1 MSPPSKEKRTLNGP
15 LRVLDL
21 KSPAGEDEDASV
33 STASSVAY
41 RDDSSVT
48 YCGAS
53 VTCDQLVETTRAL
66 RDHCPAAESGSRGG
80 MRGGE
85 SGKADADADAEDENK
100 TRHLVQMLEIP
111 RSGSV

>member
-1 MSPPSKEKRTLNGP
+1 MSK
-15 LRVLDL
+15 
-21 KSPAGEDEDASV
+21 
-33 STASSVAY
+33 ASSVAY

-48 YCGAS
+48 NCGAS

-85 SGKADADADAEDENK
+85 SGKADADADADAEEENK

-111 RSGSV
+111 RSASV